1 MQLERGFTLIE
12 LMIVVAIV
20 GILAAVAIPAYSDYV
35 LRAKIPEAT
44 SMLSTKRVQMEQYF
58 QDNRTYVAPVAPAT
72 YACSSDTT
80 TSQNWDF
87 SCTGVTATAYVIQA
101 VGKSSMNGFTYTIN
115 QANAKSTDTPGTNG
129 WVDTPNC
136 WATKKGGVC

>member
-1 MQLERGFTLIE
+1 MQSERGFTLIE

-20 GILAAVAIPAYSDYV
+20 GILAAIAIPAYTDYV
-35 LRAKIPEAT
+35 MRAKIPEAT

-58 QDNRTYVAPVAPAT
+58 QDNRTYVAPGAGT
-72 YACSSDTT
+72 YACTSDTT

-87 SCTGVTATAYVIQA
+87 SCTGVSATAYVIQA
-101 VGKSSMNGFTYTIN
+101 VGKGSMNGFTYTIN
-115 QANAKSTDTPGTNG
+115 QANAKSTDTPSANG

-136 WATKKGGVC
+136 WTTKKGGVC